1 MIYYPIGDKLLTR
14 AELVSEGFAEELS
27 KVGAAQRRGM
37 PLDTSLAP
45 AIIKRFGRE
54 AFLAL
59 QPASG
64 SPPALLPDASVKN
77 GAKRTVA
84 QLSSLPQNWEPIGIG
99 LPLSIV
105 IRAVYTG
112 RYPGNKPKDM
122 LVTSVI
128 KSWAT
133 NDATARALNYL
144 EEKVERGSK
153 LERPSPQRA
162 GTPVAYYSPALTE
175 NSLTMGLELTF
186 DKFPEEVFTQV
197 SDAFRSVAQIPLFLP
212 SAPFLIA
219 GSILLKLFGKVA
231 ESIID
236 RTADLSAIEPIDFS
250 IGGVDPAVA
259 GYRLLTRGDVDRV
272 DPKFRSEYALDS
284 ATGKVVSKGDPSM
297 EYKGDIPYFI
307 IALDG
312 RSYKELEKFTPA
324 AVTSTELSRFMKM
337 RDGQNVALEAIVDA
351 LQLASDLK
359 ARREIDGINDQLADP
374 KLPASR
380 RPELETRRDALAKNI
395 NEPLLKPPA
404 TGASKNMNIVV
415 NPVRPKK
422 LLARS

>member
-1 MIYYPIGDKLLTR
+1 MLYYPLGNSLLTR
-14 AELVSEGFAEELS
+14 AELVSEGFADEMR
-27 KVGAAQRRGM
+27 KVAAAQRRGT
-37 PLDTSLAP
+37 PLNPSLAP
-45 AIIKRFGRE
+45 AITKHFGKE
-54 AFLAL
+54 AFFAL

-64 SPPALLPDASVKN
+64 PPPALLPNGSVKTQ
-77 GAKRTVA
+77 GG
-84 QLSSLPQNWEPIGIG
+84 WEPIGIG
-99 LPLSIV
+99 LPVSIV

-112 RYPGNKPKDM
+112 KYPGNKPKDM
-122 LVTSVI
+122 LVTSVV

-144 EEKVERGSK
+144 ERKVERGHK
-153 LERPSPQRA
+153 QERPSPQQP
-162 GTPVAYYSPALTE
+162 GTPVVYYSPALTE

-197 SDAFRSVAQIPLFLP
+197 SDAFKSVAQIPLFLP

-272 DPKFRSEYALDS
+272 DPKFRLEYTLDT
-284 ATGKVVSKGDPSM
+284 ATGKVVSKADPSV

-307 IALDG
+307 VALDG

-337 RDGQNVALEAIVDA
+337 RDGQNVALEAVVDA
-351 LQLASDLK
+351 LRLASDLK
-359 ARREIDGINDQLADP
+359 ARREIDSINGQLEDP
-374 KLPASR
+374 KLPTAKR
-380 RPELETRRDALAKNI
+380 AELETRRDALAKNI
-395 NEPLLKPPA
+395 NEDLLKPPA
-404 TGASKNMNIVV
+404 ASALMNVAGKSV
-415 NPVRPKK
+415 PVKK
-422 LLARS
+422 SLAHS